1 MDTILKDV
9 ASTRERVSSDAVNI
23 LVVDDRPENLLALGA
38 ILEPLGKKMVFAR
51 SGEEALKR
59 VLEQD
64 FAVILLD
71 VHMPNMDGLETAA
84 LIRERKRSSA
94 TPIIFITA
102 YADDLHVAKG
112 YSLGAVDY
120 IFSPVV
126 AEILQA
132 KVKVF
137 VELFRMTQ
145 EVKEQADQKV
155 AFAREQAARAAA
167 EDSHRRAEFLAEA
180 GRTLAASLDFNET
193 IGTVTIVPLP
203 KLGDF
208 SALTLLDESGQVQRA
223 EAAWVENIAPP
234 QRASINL
241 TRENDFN
248 RGVESSIAARKSVLL
263 KDLEVQISAGSDF
276 ESGPDSSTGV
286 SSRKQLH
293 CALFIPL
300 LARSRT
306 LGVLTLG
313 GFASRAS
320 FSDSDVRL
328 AEDLADRAALALD
341 KALLYQEI
349 LDSDRRKTEFLAMLG
364 HELRNPLTPI
374 QYALE
379 IASLNGSDPVKANWA
394 KGVLKRQVKQ
404 LTRLVDDLLDISRIT
419 QGKIQLQLAPVDV
432 SQVIEAAVETS
443 RPLIEMRNHQLE
455 VTPPSERILINADSA
470 RVAQVLSNLLN
481 NAAKFTRKG
490 GRISLSAHRERDEV
504 LFRVKDNGI
513 GLAQGMNARIFEPFT
528 QGEAPDSM
536 QQGLGI
542 GLMLVR
548 RLVEIQGGTVS
559 ASSPGLNQGSEFTVR
574 LPLLS
579 GENGLAHG
587 QGLEADDPSGRNR
600 LRVMVVDDDT
610 DVADSTAELL
620 RLRGYEVEIAYNG
633 IEALRSVLA
642 FRPDIIMLDL
652 GMPEMNG
659 FEVARRIKQQAN
671 KIQPLLIAVSGYGQ
685 QEYLTRAREAGFDHW
700 LTKPVDSANLASLL
714 ANLYFSRPSQAAR

>member
-1 MDTILKDV
+1 VNSDT
-9 ASTRERVSSDAVNI
+9 ANI
-23 LVVDDRPENLLALGA
+23 LVVDDRAENLLALGA
-38 ILEPLGKKMVFAR
+38 ILERLQQNIVFAR

-59 VLEQD
+59 ILEQD

-71 VHMPNMDGLETAA
+71 VHMPSMDGLETAS

-102 YADDLHVAKG
+102 YADELNVAQG
-112 YSLGAVDY
+112 YSMGAVDY

-126 AEILQA
+126 PEILQA

-145 EVKEQADQKV
+145 QVKARADQEV

-167 EDSHRRAEFLAEA
+167 EEGHRRATFLAEA
-180 GRTLAASLDFNET
+180 GRTLAASLDFDRAVR
-193 IGTVTIVPLP
+193 TVTIVPLP
-203 KLGDF
+203 ALADF
-208 SALTLLDESGQVQRA
+208 SALTLLDDSGSMQRT
-223 EAAWVENIAPP
+223 ELAWVENDASSN
-234 QRASINL
+234 RASICTSQRNGL
-241 TRENDFN
+241 EIGIER
-248 RGVESSIAARKSVLL
+248 SITARKTVLL
-263 KDLEVQISAGSDF
+263 KDLKVQVLQAGSED
-276 ESGPDSSTGV
+276 GPDSCKGKSFQ
-286 SSRKQLH
+286 KQLQS
-293 CALFIPL
+293 ALFIPL
-300 LARSRT
+300 SARNRT

-313 GFASRAS
+313 IATSRVD
-320 FSDSDVRL
+320 FSDSDFRL

-379 IASLNGSDPVKANWA
+379 IATLNHSDPAKANWA
-394 KGVLKRQVKQ
+394 KAVLKRQVKQ

-432 SQVIEAAVETS
+432 SQVIEAAAETS
-443 RPLIEMRNHQLE
+443 RPLIEMREHEL
-455 VTPPSERILINADSA
+455 TIAPPPERILISADSA

-481 NAAKFTRKG
+481 NSAKFTRKG
-490 GRISLSAHRERDEV
+490 GRISLSADREDNQV
-504 LFRVKDNGI
+504 VFRVRDNGI
-513 GLAQGMNARIFEPFT
+513 GLAPGMATRIFEPFT
-528 QGEAPDSM
+528 QGQAPESM

-548 RLVEIQGGTVS
+548 RLVEIQGGSVT
-559 ASSPGLNQGSEFTVR
+559 ASSPGVDKGSEFTVR

-579 GENGLAHG
+579 ARRDVA
-587 QGLEADDPSGRNR
+587 QDQSLEAEESITINR
-600 LRVMVVDDDT
+600 LRVMVVDDDI

-620 RLRGYEVEIAYNG
+620 RFKGYEVEIAYSG
-633 IEALRSVLA
+633 VEALKSALD
-642 FRPDIIMLDL
+642 FKPNIIMLDL

-659 FEVARRIKQQAN
+659 FEVARRIKAEAN
-671 KIQPLLIAVSGYGQ
+671 GNRPLLVAVSGYGQ
-685 QEYLTRAREAGFDHW
+685 QQYLTRAREAGFDHW
-700 LTKPVDSANLASLL
+700 LTKPVDSSNLASLL
-714 ANLYFSRPSQAAR
+714 ANLYSSRVSDHN